1 MSGASELESTR
12 RARTITLPMTFR
24 PVHRRRLVPI
34 FGLLTV
40 IAFLA
45 ASLGVVPSPLMVAGW
60 FGVVWSS
67 PYPCQDHACGC
78 ASAHECWT
86 ECCCHT
92 EHERLVWAIEHGVL
106 PPAGV
111 TFTDEQWIA
120 AANAVRPGSAHC
132 SLCVEALKKSLARG
146 IAIHGESTGDHPRV
160 VASCCGESRSCD
172 EPALGATTKAGSCCE
187 TSSSAHA
194 SEAKGA
200 PARWGMSALSCK
212 GKNVLLAVGF
222 PSLPRVAGMGDLLP
236 APEFSEPITA
246 IDEHAASRPL
256 DPTVPPPRA

>member
-1 MSGASELESTR
+1 M
-12 RARTITLPMTFR
+12 TIR
-24 PVHRRRLVPI
+24 PVHRRRLLPI
-34 FGLLTV
+34 FGLLTA

-45 ASLGVVPSPLMVAGW
+45 ASMGVVPSPAMVAGW

-78 ASAHECWT
+78 ASAHQCWT

-132 SLCVEALKKSLARG
+132 SLCVETLKTSLARG
-146 IAIHGESTGDHPRV
+146 VAIHGESKGDHSRD
-160 VASCCGESRSCD
+160 ASCCGESKSCD
-172 EPALGATTKAGSCCE
+172 EPALGAATKAGSCCE

-194 SEAKGA
+194 SKAKGA

-222 PSLPRVAGMGDLLP
+222 PPLPRVAGMGDLLP
-236 APEFSEPITA
+236 APEFIEPTTP

>member
-1 MSGASELESTR
+1 M
-12 RARTITLPMTFR
+12 TIR
-24 PVHRRRLVPI
+24 PVHRRHLVPI
-34 FGLLTV
+34 VGLLTA
-40 IAFLA
+40 IAFMA
-45 ASLGVVPSPLMVAGW
+45 ASMGVVPSPAMVAGW

-92 EHERLVWAIEHGVL
+92 EHERLIWAIEHGVL

-132 SLCVEALKKSLARG
+132 SFCIETLKTSLARG
-146 IAIHGESTGDHPRV
+146 IAVHGESESDHSR
-160 VASCCGESRSCD
+160 VASCCGESKSCD
-172 EPALGATTKAGSCCE
+172 EPAPRAASKAGSCCE
-187 TSSSAHA
+187 TSSAAHA
-194 SEAKGA
+194 TESKEA

-222 PSLPRVAGMGDLLP
+222 PPLPRVTGIGLP
-236 APEFSEPITA
+236 LPVPEFLEPIAA
-246 IDEHAASRPL
+246 IDEYAVSRPL